1 MFTYVQNLIG
11 KPMRHFATLT
21 FALLASGAASA
32 QELTL
37 FEQIDAEPDAVQPV
51 QGVPMGGMQQNGQ
64 PAFTLRG
71 TSRFGDRYT
80 TTLIN
85 RSGEPIKVEWREG
98 DNTPVPGFDGFN
110 VVAISSKSVSLAH
123 PASDACIASDES
135 GVSCT
140 ADNIAVLSIATGMPL
155 AANGTPPG
163 FAQGQNQQGFDNG
176 NGMGGDPALQNAQ
189 GQQVFINPF
198 SGEAEVV
205 NQLPSEAQ
213 AARVERQQRRAERLN
228 QFEAVR
234 IDPADVPP
242 GMRLVRTPFGDRLV
256 PERE

>member
-1 MFTYVQNLIG
+1 MRNLII
-11 KPMRHFATLT
+11 LT
-21 FALLASGAASA
+21 SAFIFTGAASA

-37 FEQIDAEPDAVQPV
+37 FEQIEADPEAEQPA
-51 QGVPMGGMQQNGQ
+51 QAMPMGMIPQNGE

-71 TSRFGDRYT
+71 TSRFGDEFT

-85 RSGEPIKVEWREG
+85 RNGEAIKVKWHEG
-98 DNTPVPGFDGFN
+98 ENTPVPGFDGFS
-110 VVAISSKSVSLAH
+110 VVAISAKSVSLSH
-123 PASDACIASDES
+123 PAFDSCVASDVS

-140 ADNIAVLSIATGMPL
+140 DNNLAVLSMANGMPL
-155 AANGTPPG
+155 ASNGTPPDL
-163 FAQGQNQQGFDNG
+163 AQDPQAFGDQA
-176 NGMGGDPALQNAQ
+176 GGAFGVEPAMVQNAE

-205 NQLPSEAQ
+205 AQPSPEEQ
-213 AARVERQQRRAERLN
+213 TARAERQQRRAERLN

-242 GMRLVRTPFGDRLV
+242 GMRLVRTPFGDRIV

>member
-1 MFTYVQNLIG
+1 
-11 KPMRHFATLT
+11 MRKFLTLT
-21 FALLASGAASA
+21 AAFIFTTTVSA

-37 FEQIDAEPDAVQPV
+37 FEQIDAEPGDDQPA
-51 QGVPMGGMQQNGQ
+51 QALPGMQQNGQ

-71 TSRFGDRYT
+71 TSRFGDEYT

-85 RSGEPIKVEWREG
+85 RNGEPIKIKWHEG
-98 DNTPVPGFDGFN
+98 ENISVPGFDGFN
-110 VVAISSKSVSLAH
+110 VVAISARSVSLAH
-123 PASDACIASDES
+123 PAFDSCITSKES

-140 ADNIAVLSIATGMPL
+140 ADNTAVLSMATATPL
-155 AANGTPPG
+155 ASNGTPPD
-163 FAQGQNQQGFDNG
+163 FAQGQNQRPFG
-176 NGMGGDPALQNAQ
+176 NPGDTLGIDPAVVQNAQ

-205 NQLPSEAQ
+205 NQLSPEEQ
-213 AARVERQQRRAERLN
+213 AARAERQQRRGERLN

-234 IDPADVPP
+234 INDADVPP
-242 GMRLVRTPFGDRLV
+242 GMRLVRTPFGDRIV